1 MPMPTPTRVA
11 NNCEKLFANPQ
22 AAVTWTLS
30 LPDSPEKTIALDQ
43 SVRTWSLNESASL
56 KSWLDSQPSG
66 PDSDHLRATASI
78 VIAEHQAQDGAAMAA
93 AITDPSLKQD
103 AIVDV
108 VRQWRKT
115 DPKAAA
121 AWLGQQSLDQAT
133 LHRLEP

>member
-1 MPMPTPTRVA
+1 MAGT
-11 NNCEKLFANPQ
+11 NPQ

-30 LPDSPEKTIALDQ
+30 LPDSPEKNIALDQ
-43 SVRTWSLNESASL
+43 SVRTWSLNASASL
-56 KSWLDSQPSG
+56 KSWIDSQPSG

-78 VIAEHQAQDGAAMAA
+78 IIAEHQAREGAAMAA
-93 AITDPSLKQD
+93 AITDPSMKQD